1 MQMKNTLEIS
11 NIIKQYQKKSQK
23 RKAFEMKNKPEG
35 TEVKGKENKKAVFKY
50 KFNVGYSNAVIR
62 KVKMSFF
69 IPKQAKAK
77 S

>member
-1 MQMKNTLEIS
+1 
-11 NIIKQYQKKSQK
+11 
-23 RKAFEMKNKPEG
+23 MKNKPEG